1 MIMKKVF
8 LYLYPI
14 KEFAST
20 FLLSDESL
28 YDTWHILKP
37 MPILNETIDRRY
49 RQKNYQVIF
58 VMFPDKKIYGLDKK
72 EEDKIIY
79 TDTLFLDINAYD
91 ERGNEKKNFIP
102 KYPDEDKIIEKLKD
116 VDKLVIGGYHA
127 NDCVKKVAEKSLERG
142 IDTLVDLDLT
152 ELFFQVYKKEEYF
165 DMENYNPERFKIYT
179 INKFGKDYLEYEK
192 DIFKKEFS
200 SPVYGYSKKLV
211 KKLK

>member
-49 RQKNYQVIF
+49 RQKDYQVIF

-72 EEDKIIY
+72 E
-79 TDTLFLDINAYD
+79 
-91 ERGNEKKNFIP
+91 
-102 KYPDEDKIIEKLKD
+102 EDKIIEKLKD

-152 ELFFQVYKKEEYF
+152 ELFFQVYKKEKYF
-165 DMENYNPERFKIYT
+165 DMENYSPERFKIYT
-179 INKFGKDYLEYEK
+179 INKFGKDYSEYEK

>member
-1 MIMKKVF
+1 MF

-49 RQKNYQVIF
+49 RQKDYQVIF
-58 VMFPDKKIYGLDKK
+58 VMFPDKKIYGIDKK

-102 KYPDEDKIIEKLKD
+102 KYPDEDKIIEK
-116 VDKLVIGGYHA
+116 Y
-127 NDCVKKVAEKSLERG
+127 
-142 IDTLVDLDLT
+142 
-152 ELFFQVYKKEEYF
+152 VY
-165 DMENYNPERFKIYT
+165 
-179 INKFGKDYLEYEK
+179 
-192 DIFKKEFS
+192 
-200 SPVYGYSKKLV
+200 SPVAGIISDYPDKAKEIKENIEKYNTLFDKIRNLV
-211 KKLK
+211 EMEL

>member
-37 MPILNETIDRRY
+37 MSILNETIDRRY
-49 RQKNYQVIF
+49 RQKDYQVIF
-58 VMFPDKKIYGLDKK
+58 VMFPDKKIYGIDKK